1 MAGQH
6 NTKQAVENQVYEKAL
21 KDDAFRQELLQN
33 PKAAIESV
41 MGTKLP
47 DNVNIH
53 VNENTANDIYL
64 SIPAK
69 ADDKE
74 LTDEELS
81 GVDGGWHPHIC
92 VCTNCGEYTS
102 FNPDC
107 TPDC

>member
-6 NTKQAVENQVYEKAL
+6 NTKQSVENMIYMKAL
-21 KDDAFRQELLQN
+21 KDDAFRESLLRD
-33 PKAAIESV
+33 PKATVEDAI
-41 MGTKLP
+41 GTKLP

-53 VNENTANDIYL
+53 VNENTATDIYL

-69 ADDKE
+69 SSSE
-74 LTDEELS
+74 QLTDAELS
-81 GVDGGWHPHIC
+81 GVAGGWTPC
-92 VCTNCGEYTS
+92 TCTNCGEYTS

>member
-1 MAGQH
+1 MAGPH
-6 NTKQAVENQVYEKAL
+6 KTKQAIENQIYEKAL
-21 KDDAFRQELLQN
+21 KDDAFRAELLKD
-33 PKAAIESV
+33 PKSAIENE
-41 MGTKLP
+41 MGVKLP

-53 VNENTANDIYL
+53 INENTASDIYL

-69 ADDKE
+69 SSSEQLTDAE
-74 LTDEELS
+74 LT
-81 GVDGGWHPHIC
+81 GVAGGWTPC